1 MTSGEMQTGD
11 TTSQQLARSIRRHIW
26 GGGQALIV
34 LLAFLLAWSY
44 LTRISGAVVASG
56 SLVVESNIKTVKHK
70 EGGVV
75 AEIAV
80 RNGDRVSA
88 GELLLRLQSVAVRA
102 SLEVVQRQL
111 NRLSAMRGRL
121 VAERDGLDQVSQPK
135 LFRPVA
141 YTEPDSSLQSEQEQ
155 MMLARKAALASR
167 LQQLHEQ
174 IRQFDIQIDGFVI
187 QSKAKR
193 KEMALIELELPGLEQ
208 LLQKSLVS
216 ASRVYGLRRD
226 LTRLEAEIGALKTEA
241 ARASTAKS
249 EKHSQIFQLQQEHR
263 ADVMRQIFEV
273 DSQVARLQ
281 EQEIALTDQLK
292 RTEIRAPTGG
302 YVHQLGIHT
311 AGGYIS
317 SAEPLM
323 LIVPEGDA
331 LIVEAQVNPSD
342 VDQVLAGQ
350 AAIIRLTGLDRNRT
364 PELTAYV
371 KSVSAETIE
380 DQSSGLRYYSVRL
393 ALPEEESSKIPDV
406 QLLPGMPVEVLME
419 TSKRSILSYLIKP
432 ITDQLARALNEH

>member
-1 MTSGEMQTGD
+1 MTGIEPQTGD
-11 TTSQQLARSIRRHIW
+11 HTSQQLARSIHRHIW
-26 GGGQALIV
+26 GAGQALIV
-34 LLAFLLAWSY
+34 LLAFLVAWSFF
-44 LTRISGAVVASG
+44 TRISGAVIASG
-56 SLVVESNIKTVKHK
+56 TLVVESNIKTVKHK

-80 RNGDRVSA
+80 RNGDRVA
-88 GELLLRLQSVAVRA
+88 TGELLLRLQSVAVRA
-102 SLEVVQRQL
+102 SLDVVQRQL
-111 NRLSAMRGRL
+111 NRLAAMRGRL
-121 VAERDGLDQVSQPK
+121 VAERDGLEQVSRPK
-135 LFRPVA
+135 LFKPVS
-141 YTEPDSSLQSEQEQ
+141 YVEPDSALQTEQEE

-193 KEMALIELELPGLEQ
+193 EEISLIELELPGLEK
-208 LLQKSLVS
+208 LLRNSLVS

-249 EKHSQIFQLQQEHR
+249 ERHSQIFQLQQEHR
-263 ADVMRQIFEV
+263 ADVMQQIFEV
-273 DSQVARLQ
+273 DIEIARLQ

-331 LIVEAQVNPSD
+331 LIVEAKVNPSD
-342 VDQVLAGQ
+342 VDQVLTGQ
-350 AAIIRLTGLDRNRT
+350 AAIIRLPGLDRNST
-364 PELTAYV
+364 PELTGYV
-371 KSVSAETIE
+371 KSVSAETIQ
-380 DQSSGLRYYSVRL
+380 DQTTGLRFYLVQL
-393 ALPEEESSKIPDV
+393 ALPERESSKIPDV

-419 TSKRSILSYLIKP
+419 TSERSILSYLTKP
-432 ITDQLARALNEH
+432 ITDQLARALNEQ